1 MKRYIENEM
10 RGLKLTDR
18 GEMVLNVL
26 VAVGSAAVLIA
37 SIVAGWAFLMMLAT
51 N

>member
-26 VAVGSAAVLIA
+26 VALVSAAVLIA
-37 SIVAGWAFLMMLAT
+37 SVISGWAFLAMIVT
-51 N
+51 K